1 MCQFLLARD
10 CDSTILFTII
20 LKTLTGS
27 TLISTIVN
35 KYVTLVEIGF
45 NDQNNEL
52 TQKHSYYEDN

>member
-52 TQKHSYYEDN
+52 TQKRSYYENN